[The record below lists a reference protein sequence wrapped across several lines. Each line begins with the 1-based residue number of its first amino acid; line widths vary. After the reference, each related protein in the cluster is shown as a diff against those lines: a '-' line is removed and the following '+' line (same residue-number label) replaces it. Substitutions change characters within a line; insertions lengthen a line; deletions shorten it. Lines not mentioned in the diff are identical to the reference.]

1 MNPEKEMNTA
11 ILKTALTAAAMGLS
25 LQAAQVQAQNYP
37 SKPVRVVVPLAPG
50 GATDIQARLF
60 SQKLTQGT
68 GQSFVVENRA
78 GAGGLIAFKFVVSQA
93 PGDGYTL
100 LATSPGFTN
109 VPALY
114 DKPPFDPVKDFEP
127 IILMSKAP
135 YVLVVTPSFPATS
148 MKEFL
153 AWARANP
160 GKLNFALSGVGTTIH
175 LGAVWMEDAAGIKT
189 VMVPYKGTG
198 PATQDLIA
206 GQVHAAFSNPIS
218 AGPFIKAGK
227 MRPLAVTSPDRSSTM
242 PDLPTF
248 AESGLKDFDVTT
260 WHGWLGPRGTPQNV
274 VKVMNAEL
282 NKVLK
287 APEVVKI
294 ISDDG
299 GTIIGGSPDGFRKH
313 IGSEIERWKALVK
326 LGGIK
331 PPAN

>member
-1 MNPEKEMNTA
+1 MHSIIRKFT
-11 ILKTALTAAAMGLS
+11 LAAGLATLLLHGLS
-25 LQAAQVQAQNYP
+25 AAAQNYP

-60 SQKLTQGT
+60 SQKLTQSL
-68 GQSFVVENRA
+68 GQSFIVENRA
-78 GAGGLIAFKFVVSQA
+78 GAGGLIAFKFVVSQV

-135 YVLVVTPSFPATS
+135 YALVVNPSFPAAN
-148 MKEFL
+148 MKDFL

-160 GKLNFALSGVGTTIH
+160 GKLDFALSGVGTTIH
-175 LGAVWMEDAAGIKT
+175 LAAVWMEDAGGIKA

-206 GQVHAAFSNPIS
+206 GKVHAAFANPIS
-218 AGPFIKAGK
+218 AGPFIKSGK
-227 MRPLAVTSPDRSSTM
+227 LRALAVTSPERSHTM

-287 APEVVKI
+287 APEVMKI

-299 GTIIGGSPDGFRKH
+299 GTIIGGAPDAFRKH

-331 PPAN
+331 PPAD

>member
-1 MNPEKEMNTA
+1 MNKT
-11 ILKTALTAAAMGLS
+11 IVKTALTAAAAGLFM
-25 LQAAQVQAQNYP
+25 QAAQVQAQNYP
-37 SKPVRVVVPLAPG
+37 ARPVRVVVPLAPG

-60 SQKLTQGT
+60 SQKLTQSL

-78 GAGGLIAFKFVVSQA
+78 GAGGLIAFRYVISQA

-114 DKPPFDPVKDFEP
+114 VKPPFDPVMDFEP
-127 IILMSKAP
+127 ITLMSKAP
-135 YVLVVTPSFPATS
+135 YALVVHPSFPAANFR
-148 MKEFL
+148 EFL
-153 AWARANP
+153 TWTKANP

-175 LGAVWMEDAAGIKT
+175 LAAVWMEDAAGIKT

-218 AGPFIKAGK
+218 AGPFIKSGK
-227 MRPLAVTSPDRSSTM
+227 LRPLAVTSPERSATM

-260 WHGWLGPRGTPQNV
+260 WHGWLGPRGTPQSV

-287 APEVVKI
+287 APEVTKVI
-294 ISDDG
+294 ADDG
-299 GTIIGGSPDGFRKH
+299 GTIIGGTPEAFRKH

-331 PPAN
+331 LMTN

>member
-1 MNPEKEMNTA
+1 MNA
-11 ILKTALTAAAMGLS
+11 LKSTLAAAALVITA
-25 LQAAQVQAQNYP
+25 QAMPAAAQNYP

-60 SQKLTQGT
+60 SQKLTQNL
-68 GQSFVVENRA
+68 GQTFLVDNRA
-78 GAGGLIAFKFVVSQA
+78 GAGGLIAFNHVVSLA

-135 YVLVVTPSFPATS
+135 YALVVHPSFPAAS
-148 MKEFL
+148 FKEFL
-153 AWARANP
+153 AWAKANP

-175 LGAVWMEDAAGIKT
+175 FAAVWMEDAAGIKT

-198 PATQDLIA
+198 PATKDLIA
-206 GQVHAAFSNPIS
+206 GQVQAAFSNPIS
-218 AGPFIKAGK
+218 AGPFIKSGK
-227 MRPLAVTSPDRSSTM
+227 LRPLAVTSSERSPTM

-260 WHGWLGPRGTPQNV
+260 WHGWLGPRGTPQSV
-274 VKVMNAEL
+274 VKVMNTEL

-287 APEVVKI
+287 APEVTKI
-294 ISDDG
+294 ISEDG
-299 GTIIGGSPDGFRKH
+299 GTIIGGAPDTFRKL
-313 IGSEIERWKALVK
+313 IGSEIERWKALVI

-331 PPAN
+331 PPTN

>member
-1 MNPEKEMNTA
+1 MHSIIRKFT
-11 ILKTALTAAAMGLS
+11 LAAGLATLLLHGLS
-25 LQAAQVQAQNYP
+25 AAAQNYP
-37 SKPVRVVVPLAPG
+37 GKPVRVVVPLAPG

-60 SQKLTQGT
+60 SQKLTQSL

-135 YVLVVTPSFPATS
+135 YALVVNPSFPAAN
-148 MKEFL
+148 MKDFL

-160 GKLNFALSGVGTTIH
+160 GKLDFALSGVGTTIH
-175 LGAVWMEDAAGIKT
+175 LAAVWMEDAGGIKT

-206 GQVHAAFSNPIS
+206 GKVHAAFANPIS
-218 AGPFIKAGK
+218 AGPFIKSGK
-227 MRPLAVTSPDRSSTM
+227 LRALAVTSPERSHTM

-260 WHGWLGPRGTPQNV
+260 WHGWLGPRGMPQNV

-287 APEVVKI
+287 APEVMKI

-299 GTIIGGSPDGFRKH
+299 GTIIGGAPDAFRKH

-331 PPAN
+331 PPAD

>member
-1 MNPEKEMNTA
+1 M
-11 ILKTALTAAAMGLS
+11 KTFKISLAAAALVLCASAG
-25 LQAAQVQAQNYP
+25 AQNYP
-37 SKPVRVVVPLAPG
+37 AKPVRVIVPLAPG

-60 SQKLTQGT
+60 SQKLGAST
-68 GQSFVVENRA
+68 GQPFLVDNRA
-78 GAGGLIAFKFVVSQA
+78 GAGGLIAFNFVVSQA

-114 DKPPFDPVKDFEP
+114 EKPPFDPVKDFEP

-135 YVLVVTPSFPATS
+135 YVLVVNPAFPTRNF
-148 MKEFL
+148 KEFL
-153 AWARANP
+153 AWTKANP

-189 VMVPYKGTG
+189 TMVPYRGTG

-206 GQVHAAFSNPIS
+206 GQVNAAFSNPIS
-218 AGPFIKAGK
+218 AGPFIKSGK
-227 MRPLAVTSPDRSSTM
+227 LRPLAVTSSERSPTM

-248 AESGLKDFDVTT
+248 AESGLKDYDVTT
-260 WHGWLGPRGTPQNV
+260 WHGWLGPRGTLANV

-282 NKVLK
+282 NNVLK

-299 GTIIGGSPDGFRKH
+299 GTIIGGAPEPFRKH
-313 IGSEIERWKALVK
+313 IASEIERWKALVR

-331 PPAN
+331 PPTD

>member
-1 MNPEKEMNTA
+1 MHSRISK
-11 ILKTALTAAAMGLS
+11 LTLAAGLATLLLQGLS
-25 LQAAQVQAQNYP
+25 AAAQNYP
-37 SKPVRVVVPLAPG
+37 TKPVRVIVPLAPG

-60 SQKLTQGT
+60 SQKLTQGI

-114 DKPPFDPVKDFEP
+114 DTPPFDPVKDFEP

-135 YVLVVTPSFPATS
+135 YVLVVTPSFPARN

-153 AWARANP
+153 AWAKANP

-175 LGAVWMEDAAGIKT
+175 LGAVWMEDAGGIKT

-218 AGPFIKAGK
+218 AGPFIKSGK
-227 MRPLAVTSPDRSSTM
+227 LRPLAVTSPDRSQTM

-260 WHGWLGPRGTPQNV
+260 WHGWLGPRGTPQSV

-287 APEVVKI
+287 APEVTKI

-299 GTIIGGSPDGFRKH
+299 GTIVGGSPEGFSKH